1 MTEEVKIELI
11 LRNELTGM
19 VLKDTLADSMQ
30 NEKRTLNTI
39 FEIGL
44 SVVASHVSPR
54 CPRLRLN
61 LSRWLCE
68 KEDKGI

>member
-1 MTEEVKIELI
+1 MSRKERIELI
-11 LRNELTGM
+11 LKDKLTEH

-30 NEKRTLNTI
+30 GKEKTLNTI

-44 SVVASHVSPR
+44 SVVASHVAPR

-68 KEDKGI
+68 KGDKEI